1 MSVNPGF
8 GGQAFISHS
17 LDKIKALKSR
27 IDEQGLDIRI
37 EVDGGINRDNIAQV
51 RDAGADMFV
60 AGSAIFN
67 TSDYRQTISKLK
79 QSIS

>member
-27 IDEQGLDIRI
+27 IDELGLDIRI
-37 EVDGGINRDNIAQV
+37 EVDGGINLDNIGQV
-51 RDAGADMFV
+51 REAGADMFV

-67 TSDYRQTISKLK
+67 TSDYRQTISQLK